1 MTTGRA
7 PFGDRGRRG
16 RFARAT
22 EALPTLTPPAHT
34 RDRADQDRDGAP
46 PPFDRLDDRLTSELA
61 VVALLRRSADDL
73 GPDPAA
79 RDRMRER
86 LLAEI
91 AARPPVEPQGPAP
104 ARGPRRR
111 RGRRPPGRGRTARRP
126 HTGPGADTD
135 PAPEEPGARH
145 GAHGRLAVALVA
157 ALCLVLSLSGMSLLL
172 SRDALPGDPLY
183 RVKRSAENASL
194 GLTFGD
200 ESRAA
205 RHLEL
210 AASRMGEIEALAG
223 RRHPPADDYLTALAD
238 FEEDAAA
245 GSRLLAQLGG
255 SGDAH
260 SLEALRGWA
269 EQQERRLSGSAA
281 ALPRAVATRA
291 EATSALLTRIRDRAA
306 ALVGRAGCAS
316 VSTGAADDIGPLP
329 ATEPCVPVPARRDP
343 PAPARPS
350 GADIPASTAGAAVR
364 ATGRTGRRAAPA
376 VGAGRAAG
384 GDRPAGAPRAGPSRA
399 ARPARPGLPDPGSP
413 GARAVAR
420 RPERPPP
427 RPHDADASPAV
438 RHVPALRAGSAR
450 VARPL
455 SPVGGPPPSPSAPA
469 GRRRPLPGHGGS
481 PPSVA
486 APPPVPLRTGV
497 APGRRASRARTP

>member
-350 GADIPASTAGAAVR
+350 GADIPASTAGPPSAR
-364 ATGRTGRRAAPA
+364 P
-376 VGAGRAAG
+376 VGPDAEPPQPSVLAEP
-384 GDRPAGAPRAGPSRA
+384 PAGT
-399 ARPARPGLPDPGSP
+399 DQ
-413 GARAVAR
+413 
-420 RPERPPP
+420 PERPAPDRPGRLDQPDQVSPTPGPRVLGPSPGGRSDHHRAPTTRTLP
-427 RPHDADASPAV
+427 RPFATFP
-438 RHVPALRAGSAR
+438 PFG
-450 VARPL
+450 
-455 SPVGGPPPSPSAPA
+455 PV
-469 GRRRPLPGHGGS
+469 LPGWHD
-481 PPSVA
+481 
-486 APPPVPLRTGV
+486 R
-497 APGRRASRARTP
+497 